1 MNNGWR
7 NPENWNNNT
16 LVYYEKSD
24 VLYFDS
30 TAEYETAVYAVS
42 VPEWASSF
50 SLSFKAGN
58 SDSPAK
64 AGAKDAGYMT
74 VSTASGVIAKTPMIQ
89 DNSVYISYTL
99 DTVPVQTDRLFI
111 TAEAYNSYG
120 NGIDFYFGGFDIE
133 FYETVPDSFI
143 TEHYFL
149 KNPTTEKVQN
159 INGTPSFLPIIAVA
173 LLALISSFSA
183 LRARKEK
190 KNENPENS

>member
-89 DNSVYISYTL
+89 VRSSSAYRRSL
-99 DTVPVQTDRLFI
+99 PKRRSGRS
-111 TAEAYNSYG
+111 AEAGRTSLS
-120 NGIDFYFGGFDIE
+120 GG
-133 FYETVPDSFI
+133 
-143 TEHYFL
+143 
-149 KNPTTEKVQN
+149 
-159 INGTPSFLPIIAVA
+159 
-173 LLALISSFSA
+173 
-183 LRARKEK
+183 RKS
-190 KNENPENS
+190 PE